1 MSKESQIYKYH
12 NLTPQQNL
20 FTDNKKCHR
29 IINYSPLPTNPN
41 VMCEFF
47 IRLIQNILGCCGG
60 RSFEWKAPGYQGK
73 KKKEDV
79 KGATW
84 RRIGCGLDGLEK
96 VLAGKG
102 LGLDENKKVVMQGG
116 GVGAGLASD

>member
-1 MSKESQIYKYH
+1 MEGTRIPGKRKRKEKK
-12 NLTPQQNL
+12 
-20 FTDNKKCHR
+20 DN
-29 IINYSPLPTNPN
+29 
-41 VMCEFF
+41 
-47 IRLIQNILGCCGG
+47 
-60 RSFEWKAPGYQGK
+60 
-73 KKKEDV
+73 V
-79 KGATW
+79 KGKTW